1 VPRAIAI
8 NVAANT
14 TLPGFRGPLRPDGS
28 FEYVPI
34 PEREPTD
41 DPVPTYADLN
51 LGIEVPADLRDRRVH
66 LDPCFRGQY
75 GCPEYTY
82 GDEHG
87 VKAGPLSTLSAG
99 DWLLFYATLE
109 PGVAG
114 RNPPG
119 LGGPTPGDAQR
130 PDWAAPEWGAY
141 LIGAFRLG
149 VDAVSGEEFAT
160 LDPAER
166 ERFES
171 NAHRKRSTP
180 DAEVLV
186 YGDPEESR
194 LFERAI
200 PLSTRS
206 AGADANRLVTDLSAD
221 SGKGPWWRRPLRF
234 DPDATAELLGI
245 VEDRRYDDC
254 LSAR

>member
-1 VPRAIAI
+1 VSRAIAI
-8 NVAANT
+8 NVGANT
-14 TLPGFRGPLRPDGS
+14 SLPGFRGPLWPDGS

-41 DPVPTYADLN
+41 DPVPTYAELELAVD
-51 LGIEVPADLRDRRVH
+51 VPEDILERRVH

-87 VKAGPLSTLSAG
+87 VKAGPLSSLSAG

-109 PGVAG
+109 PALEGED
-114 RNPPG
+114 PPSLDG
-119 LGGPTPGDAQR
+119 SAPSASVR
-130 PDWAAPEWGAY
+130 PDWAAPEWGTY

-149 VDAVSGEEFAT
+149 VDAVSGQEFAA
-160 LDPAER
+160 LPRSER
-166 ERFES
+166 ERFAS
-171 NAHRKRSTP
+171 NAHRKRADP

-186 YGDPEESR
+186 YGDPDHSR

-206 AGADANRLVTDLSAD
+206 AGGDANRVVTELSGD

-234 DPDATAELLGI
+234 GADATAELLSI
-245 VEDRRYDDC
+245 VDEKRYDDC
-254 LSAR
+254 FLG